1 MESPSLVILNFDS
14 TSKCALSQVMD
25 VLLDFGKA
33 FYYSPNRGSVRV
45 LLRSRAKMDAII
57 NEVRTIGGVKVRRYY
72 Q

>member
-1 MESPSLVILNFDS
+1 
-14 TSKCALSQVMD
+14 MD

-57 NEVRTIGGVKVRRYY
+57 NEVRTIEGVKVRRYY